1 MSDDPTQSREPAVIE
16 GELVPPIPVDY
27 TETGVPTFDYVRDRI
42 ERRAATADGATE
54 LAGEP
59 TSIDEQI
66 AERDRA
72 AREKL
77 DQIRRSMRGE

>member
-1 MSDDPTQSREPAVIE
+1 MSDHPTEPEVPAVIE
-16 GELVPPIPVDY
+16 GEVIPVDY
-27 TETGVPTFDYVRDRI
+27 TDSGVPTFDYVRDRI
-42 ERRAATADGATE
+42 ENRVATAEGAKE

-59 TSIDEQI
+59 ASIDEQL

-77 DQIRRSMRGE
+77 AQIRRSMRGE